1 MSTPALNTTENH
13 ALIVALRLATAP
25 IHDAVERLPGMLRLM
40 GPDVTMADYHR
51 FLLRLGRLY
60 GSLEPACYAVL
71 EAPGA
76 TLPDGPGSAPSS
88 AGLRLRPKY
97 PAIAADLAANG
108 LSQPPFDLALDAPLG
123 LDTALGALYILEG
136 SSLGGRVIA
145 RHLRRHLGDP
155 LPGEHFFQFHEDH
168 AAADWKAFGLA
179 LADLAAAGLID
190 PEAVIAAARG
200 VFTTIYETLATLD
213 RDAAET

>member
-1 MSTPALNTTENH
+1 
-13 ALIVALRLATAP
+13 
-25 IHDAVERLPGMLRLM
+25 M
-40 GPDVTMADYHR
+40 GPDVTIADYHR

-60 GSLEPACYAVL
+60 GSLEPACYAAL
-71 EAPGA
+71 EVPGA
-76 TLPDGPGSAPSS
+76 ALAGGPGSVPSP
-88 AGLRLRPKY
+88 ATLRLRPKY

-108 LSQPPFDLALDAPLG
+108 LAAPPCDLALAVPLG

-145 RHLRRHLGDP
+145 RHLRRYLGDP

-179 LADLAAAGLID
+179 LEGLAAAGLID

-213 RDAAET
+213 RDDAET